1 MKCYRCGQAGHISTD
16 CALPENMRLCSR
28 CYSPKHVRQQCPLH
42 FKGLELKLWVK
53 IVSYLVVGDLLEL
66 RLVSHCF
73 EYWIKELNFD
83 FVMPYYQR
91 AARVLRTRVLPG
103 ERCFNDFS
111 SLGMKLLVRN
121 LAPRVI
127 STPIGKAS
135 VYMCMRSNGYV
146 DLPLSRSKFRQKHPD
161 ASFHNYLLYTHAVHP
176 EQFESDKLEQ
186 KAEVKALKCVY
197 KFLSIKYAK
206 LGFDYNQIADQRKY
220 SVVLRDIQ
228 FIRRLGTEIRWLIT
242 R

>member
-146 DLPLSRSKFRQKHPD
+146 DLPLSRSMYDIHEYALTNLNAGLVTAKDRF
-161 ASFHNYLLYTHAVHP
+161 
-176 EQFESDKLEQ
+176 DKGQ
-186 KAEVKALKCVY
+186 RLKN
-197 KFLSIKYAK
+197 FLT
-206 LGFDYNQIADQRKY
+206 NRKMIFWHCN
-220 SVVLRDIQ
+220 SN
-228 FIRRLGTEIRWLIT
+228 
-242 R
+242 